1 MKLKHLNRIRMGA
14 AAALLLSL
22 TLSCRRE
29 MDNGLPEPPLHTSG
43 TRISFYVE
51 DLQLTSS
58 STKTV
63 LTDPDIETKVTTLTL
78 AIYRSDGSLSESAY
92 YTSGFDRMNFLLEM
106 EQSYTIYALANMGDM
121 RLSFPETISSE
132 ESLAGIQ
139 YLIPG
144 YTVQEN
150 SIERQGI
157 PMVGKLVYTLDNYQV
172 QELSIPL
179 RRLLA
184 KLAVDLSVHWDGAI
198 SSIKICGLNRRLSP
212 FGTSRALDSS
222 DILADEEMAPG
233 TDAGEGTFV
242 FYIPENEQGSI
253 AAITSSS
260 DKSPDNVSE
269 ITPEKAALL
278 TYMEVSVEGRG
289 NYEGSMTYRSY
300 LGRNATS
307 DFSITRNCRYSW
319 KVDYLADGTFQDDW
333 KHENELAWWSQ
344 RYKIQVNNSSQK
356 SVSVYLGEYFSLKLF
371 RADDRYEKGLLKSA
385 GSFYNIFT
393 DNCLWTVEDYN
404 RDPDWVRFSANYQ
417 PAGVTTYDYREY
429 LAASKGSGY
438 VKGTLKSELG
448 SFSDR
453 ILVTCLGKR
462 VPIYLQVSSPSIEL
476 GESLQFTVT
485 ADGVDATF
493 ATYQWYL
500 DQGIFGYINN
510 IPMTEDTG
518 FRFISR
524 EGSFTPTVTGNYE
537 LYCIYAGER
546 SNSVSFTVS
555 EPGAIGNESQVLCIT
570 PVLPNA
576 AKEGEEIRL
585 SASLKTYR
593 NKTLTA
599 TTDVTNKAHWSCDDP
614 AVRINKGVVTS
625 SRSGYYTVKASYTPA
640 SGNSVGASVRVY
652 FLPGPAGGN

>member
-1 MKLKHLNRIRMGA
+1 MKLKHLNGIRMGV

-29 MDNGLPEPPLHTSG
+29 VEDVLSEPFRPSG
-43 TRISFYVE
+43 TRVSFFVE
-51 DLQLTSS
+51 DLQVPSS

-63 LTDPDIETKVTTLTL
+63 LSDPDIETKVTTLTL
-78 AIYRSDGSLSESAY
+78 AIYRSDGSLSETAY
-92 YTSGFDRMNFLLEM
+92 YTSGFDSMNFLLEM

-121 RLSFPETISSE
+121 RECFPESVSSE
-132 ESLAGIQ
+132 ESLGGIQ

-150 SIERQGI
+150 SIERRGI
-157 PMVGKLVYTLDNYQV
+157 PMVGKLVYTLDNLQT

-184 KLAVDLSVHWDGAI
+184 KLAVDLNVHWDGAI
-198 SSIKICGLNRRLSP
+198 SSIRICGLNRRLSP
-212 FGTSRALDSS
+212 FGTSRALDAS

-233 TDAGEGTFV
+233 TDESEGTFV

-260 DKSPDNVSE
+260 DKSPDNDLA
-269 ITPEKAALL
+269 IPPEKAALL
-278 TYMEVSVEGRG
+278 TYMEVGVEGRG

-319 KVDYLADGTFQDDW
+319 KVDYLQDGTFLDNW

-344 RYKIQVNNSSQK
+344 RYKIQVNNTNQK
-356 SVSVYLGEYFSLKLF
+356 SVSVYIGERFSLKLF
-371 RADDRYEKGLLKSA
+371 RADDRYENGILKSA
-385 GSFYNIFT
+385 GSFNNIFT

-404 RDPDWVRFSANYQ
+404 QNPDWVRFSAKYQ

-438 VKGTLKSELG
+438 IKGTLKSELG

-453 ILVTCLGKR
+453 ILVTCPGIR
-462 VPIYLQVSSPSIEL
+462 VPVYLQVSSESIEL

-485 ADGVDATF
+485 AEGVDITF
-493 ATYQWYL
+493 PTYLWYL
-500 DQGIFGYINN
+500 DQGIFGYIKNF
-510 IPMTEDTG
+510 PMKEDTA
-518 FRFISR
+518 FYFISR
-524 EGSFTPTVTGNYE
+524 EGSFTPTITGNYE
-537 LYCIYAGER
+537 LYCIYAGIR

-555 EPGAIGNESQVLCIT
+555 EPGAIGNESHILSIN
-570 PVLPNA
+570 PVWPDA
-576 AKEGEEIRL
+576 VKEGEEIRL
-585 SASLKTYR
+585 TASLKTYR
-593 NKTLTA
+593 NKTLIA
-599 TTDVTNKAHWSCDDP
+599 TTDVTNKVHWSCDE
-614 AVRINKGVVTS
+614 AEVRINKGVATS
-625 SRSGYYTVKASYTPA
+625 SRSGYYTVRASYTPTG
-640 SGNSVGASVRVY
+640 GNSVAASVQLC
-652 FLPGPAGGN
+652 FLPRPLSGN